1 MLVKYRVAKIEVTE
15 TVQDYSMSI
24 PDSYKGLC
32 SYLKAFLSVSTGL
45 FYGAI
50 IIARKV
56 FVSYKYADSSVASIS
71 NGYSWYNKSTVRD
84 YVDLIENRMG
94 NTNCAYYK
102 GERNNQDLSY
112 LTEDMIWEKLKDK
125 IYDSSVT
132 IVLISPNMRETYR
145 YDEDQWIPWE
155 ISYSL
160 RNQSRNGRTSYSNAL
175 LFVILPNSY
184 GSYDYYQPSSLF
196 KIMRDNISNN
206 YAEVIQWNTFNSDM
220 EYYIERAVTKK
231 NSVSDYNIVK
241 TI

>member
-1 MLVKYRVAKIEVTE
+1 
-15 TVQDYSMSI
+15 
-24 PDSYKGLC
+24 
-32 SYLKAFLSVSTGL
+32 
-45 FYGAI
+45 
-50 IIARKV
+50 
-56 FVSYKYADSSVASIS
+56 
-71 NGYSWYNKSTVRD
+71 
-84 YVDLIENRMG
+84 MG
-94 NTNCAYYK
+94 
-102 GERNNQDLSY
+102 
-112 LTEDMIWEKLKDK
+112 KLKDK

-145 YDEDQWIPWE
+145 CDEDQWIPWE

-196 KIMRDNISNN
+196 KIMKDNISNN
-206 YAEVIQWNTFNSDM
+206 YAEVIQWNTFNSNM

>member
-1 MLVKYRVAKIEVTE
+1 M
-15 TVQDYSMSI
+15 
-24 PDSYKGLC
+24 G
-32 SYLKAFLSVSTGL
+32 
-45 FYGAI
+45 
-50 IIARKV
+50 RKV
-56 FVSYKYADSSVASIS
+56 FVSYKYADTSVAPVLNSYH
-71 NGYSWYNKSTVRD
+71 GYNTTTVRD
-84 YVDLIENRMG
+84 YVDIIENRMG

-112 LTEDMIWEKLKDK
+112 LSESMIWERLKDK

-132 IVLISPNMRETYR
+132 IVLISPNMREIYR
-145 YDEDQWIPWE
+145 YDKNQWIPWE

-160 RNQSRNGRTSYSNAL
+160 RNQSRNGRISYSNAL

-184 GSYDYYQPSSLF
+184 GSYSYYQSSSLF

-206 YAEVIQWNTFNSDM
+206 YAEVVQWNSFNSNM

-231 NSVSDYNIVK
+231 NAVSDYNIVK

>member
-1 MLVKYRVAKIEVTE
+1 M
-15 TVQDYSMSI
+15 
-24 PDSYKGLC
+24 
-32 SYLKAFLSVSTGL
+32 
-45 FYGAI
+45 
-50 IIARKV
+50 ARKV

-71 NGYSWYNKSTVRD
+71 NRHSWYNKSTVRD

-112 LTEDMIWEKLKDK
+112 LTENMIWEKLKDK

-132 IVLISPNMRETYR
+132 IVLISPNMREAYN
-145 YDEDQWIPWE
+145 YDKNQWIPWE

-160 RNQSRNGRTSYSNAL
+160 RNQSRDGRTSYNNAL
-175 LFVILPNSY
+175 LFVILPDIY
-184 GSYDYYQPSSLF
+184 GSYSYYQPSSLF

-206 YAEVIQWNTFNSDM
+206 YAEVVQWNSFNSNM

-231 NSVSDYNIVK
+231 SAVSNYSIVK

>member
-1 MLVKYRVAKIEVTE
+1 
-15 TVQDYSMSI
+15 
-24 PDSYKGLC
+24 
-32 SYLKAFLSVSTGL
+32 
-45 FYGAI
+45 
-50 IIARKV
+50 
-56 FVSYKYADSSVASIS
+56 
-71 NGYSWYNKSTVRD
+71 
-84 YVDLIENRMG
+84 
-94 NTNCAYYK
+94 
-102 GERNNQDLSY
+102 
-112 LTEDMIWEKLKDK
+112 
-125 IYDSSVT
+125 
-132 IVLISPNMRETYR
+132 MRETYR

>member
-1 MLVKYRVAKIEVTE
+1 M
-15 TVQDYSMSI
+15 
-24 PDSYKGLC
+24 
-32 SYLKAFLSVSTGL
+32 
-45 FYGAI
+45 
-50 IIARKV
+50 ARKV

-145 YDEDQWIPWE
+145 YDEED
-155 ISYSL
+155 
-160 RNQSRNGRTSYSNAL
+160 R
-175 LFVILPNSY
+175 
-184 GSYDYYQPSSLF
+184 
-196 KIMRDNISNN
+196 K
-206 YAEVIQWNTFNSDM
+206 
-220 EYYIERAVTKK
+220 
-231 NSVSDYNIVK
+231 SVV
-241 TI
+241 

>member
-1 MLVKYRVAKIEVTE
+1 M
-15 TVQDYSMSI
+15 
-24 PDSYKGLC
+24 
-32 SYLKAFLSVSTGL
+32 
-45 FYGAI
+45 
-50 IIARKV
+50 ARKV

-94 NTNCAYYK
+94 NTNCAYFK
-102 GERNNQDLSY
+102 GERNNLDLSY

>member
-1 MLVKYRVAKIEVTE
+1 
-15 TVQDYSMSI
+15 MST
-24 PDSYKGLC
+24 L
-32 SYLKAFLSVSTGL
+32 
-45 FYGAI
+45 
-50 IIARKV
+50 
-56 FVSYKYADSSVASIS
+56 ADSTIA
-71 NGYSWYNKSTVRD
+71 
-84 YVDLIENRMG
+84 
-94 NTNCAYYK
+94 C
-102 GERNNQDLSY
+102 
-112 LTEDMIWEKLKDK
+112 KLGDK
-125 IYDSSVT
+125 IFDSTVT
-132 IVLISPNMRETYR
+132 IVFISKGMKENTQEK
-145 YDEDQWIPWE
+145 DQWIPWE

>member
-1 MLVKYRVAKIEVTE
+1 M
-15 TVQDYSMSI
+15 
-24 PDSYKGLC
+24 G
-32 SYLKAFLSVSTGL
+32 
-45 FYGAI
+45 
-50 IIARKV
+50 RKV
-56 FVSYKYADSSVASIS
+56 FVSYKYADTSVAPVLNSYH
-71 NGYSWYNKSTVRD
+71 GYNTTTVRD
-84 YVDLIENRMG
+84 YVDIIENRMG

-132 IVLISPNMRETYR
+132 IVLISPNMREIYR

-160 RNQSRNGRTSYSNAL
+160 RNQSRNGRISYSNAL

-184 GSYDYYQPSSLF
+184 GSYSYYQSSSLF

-206 YAEVIQWNTFNSDM
+206 YAEVVQWNSFNSNM

-231 NSVSDYNIVK
+231 NTVSDHNIVK